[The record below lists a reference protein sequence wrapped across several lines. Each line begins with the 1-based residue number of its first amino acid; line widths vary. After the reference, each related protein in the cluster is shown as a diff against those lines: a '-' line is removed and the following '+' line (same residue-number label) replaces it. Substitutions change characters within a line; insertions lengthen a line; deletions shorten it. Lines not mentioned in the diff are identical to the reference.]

1 MYQGSRI
8 VDFVL
13 DEIVLVC
20 MYDKNKKSWVKAVI
34 KGNIGQS
41 VYLVYIPSFNLTIK
55 RHKNQILKYSGH
67 SMEVEEDDNF
77 SDWQIVSPSV
87 VESPLSPPSPTAT
100 EAAPPPAAA
109 AAAAPV
115 THPLSDD
122 TPDTNEC
129 ARSEPVRGE
138 GQCPAPGPSDEFYD
152 ADDDARSSPITPAVQ
167 EPPRRGGTMT
177 LRNLPK
183 VNYKH

>member
-1 MYQGSRI
+1 
-8 VDFVL
+8 
-13 DEIVLVC
+13 
-20 MYDKNKKSWVKAVI
+20 
-34 KGNIGQS
+34 
-41 VYLVYIPSFNLTIK
+41 
-55 RHKNQILKYSGH
+55 
-67 SMEVEEDDNF
+67 MEVEEDDNF

-100 EAAPPPAAA
+100 EAAPPPA

-167 EPPRRGGTMT
+167 EPPRRGRGERHYCELASTYYIYSIVEH
-177 LRNLPK
+177 LSICLCS
-183 VNYKH
+183 